1 MTNPQ
6 AAANTPRTAAGR
18 DFVQSL
24 ADYEGAYIFGHDY
37 EVEVDSV
44 RSAVCRI
51 EAEAIKPWV
60 KKYEGMRKERDLEV
74 HKKRTARRTLTERA
88 EAAAPAG
95 SFQERAVAYAD
106 GVEAIFGPPAE
117 APEPEGLDVDVLAEA
132 LHRLVVKDYQWWE
145 WRDEG
150 KTAARVCV
158 GQSPEFAQVLAAEYN
173 RLAAARPGAAQEDE
187 RP

>member
-51 EAEAIKPWV
+51 E
-60 KKYEGMRKERDLEV
+60 
-74 HKKRTARRTLTERA
+74 A